1 MDPEPRSLRMQRA
14 VRLLALLSL
23 AAVAACARTPP
34 AHAPQTAAADTPVT
48 APAPISGAAKPAAP
62 SVGIP
67 EVVAQTSHLPLPA
80 QAAIEERYTVVV
92 NDVSTRELLF
102 ALGRD
107 AGLDIDITGP
117 VENRVTL
124 NAVEQ
129 PLSRILARI
138 AQQAE
143 LRYQLEGR
151 TLTVGPDSPHFR
163 NYEVDYVNLT
173 RDTESTVNVATRI
186 STTGQGSPD
195 SGGAGNGSQQGD
207 AMNTSGTRV
216 SSKSSN
222 HFWQTLAGNILAI
235 LGKPPVAELPGDD
248 PDLVI
253 NAEAGVISVRA
264 TDRQHALIRSFIERV
279 TVNAR
284 RQVLIEATIVEVTLN
299 DEYQA
304 GVDWRMLA
312 REGKA
317 GFSLDQDLLGAIT
330 DGVVDNAVSAF
341 TLGYR
346 DADASGRRIEAT
358 VRLLSEFGETRVLSS
373 PRLMVINN
381 QTALLKVVE
390 ELVYFTLDVTTTDGT
405 ANAQGRSFVE
415 TQVHSVPVGLVMAVT
430 PQIAANE
437 EITLTVR
444 PTISQKIGDA
454 VDPGPQ
460 LASQLN
466 GIDGA
471 RITNTVPVIRTREME
486 SVLKL
491 VNGETGV
498 LGGLMQDEVRTGRRE
513 VPGLARLP
521 LLGSTIFDADER
533 GSRKTELV
541 IFLRPMIIDAPAH
554 AFDPGQD
561 RAP

>member
-1 MDPEPRSLRMQRA
+1 MRVPALL
-14 VRLLALLSL
+14 LLAAL
-23 AAVAACARTPP
+23 AACARTPP
-34 AHAPQTAAADTPVT
+34 AHVAQEPVANAAV
-48 APAPISGAAKPAAP
+48 PAAP
-62 SVGIP
+62 AMQAAAPATGIP
-67 EVVAQTSHLPLPA
+67 EVVGQTSHLPLPA
-80 QAAIEERYTVVV
+80 PAAIEERYTVVV
-92 NDVSTRELLF
+92 NDVPTRELLF

-117 VENRVTL
+117 VENRITL

-151 TLTVGPDSPHFR
+151 TLVVGPDTPHFR

-186 STTGQGSPD
+186 STTGQGGSD
-195 SGGAGNGSQQGD
+195 ARGEGSGSQQGD

-216 SSKSSN
+216 NSQSSN
-222 HFWQTLAGNILAI
+222 HFWQTLAGNILAM
-235 LGKPPVAELPGDD
+235 LGKPPVAEIPGDD
-248 PDLVI
+248 PDLVV

-264 TDRQHALIRSFIERV
+264 TDRQHALIRSFLEHV

-299 DEYQA
+299 DEYQS
-304 GVDWRMLA
+304 GVDWRMLT

-317 GFSLDQDLLGAIT
+317 GFSLDQDLLGAVT

-346 DADASGRRIEAT
+346 DADASGQRIEAT
-358 VRLLSEFGETRVLSS
+358 VRLLSEFGQTRVLSS

-430 PQIAANE
+430 PQISANQ

-466 GIDGA
+466 GIEGA

-541 IFLRPMIIDAPAH
+541 IFLRPMIIDAPAL
-554 AFDPGQD
+554 AIDAAPG

>member
-1 MDPEPRSLRMQRA
+1 MGPEAGSVRTRRA
-14 VRLLALLSL
+14 LRLLGLLLL
-23 AAVAACARTPP
+23 AACASCARTPP
-34 AHAPQTAAADTPVT
+34 TPSTTATAAPSAVALRAPV
-48 APAPISGAAKPAAP
+48 AKPAAD
-62 SVGIP
+62 IP
-67 EVVAQTSHLPLPA
+67 QVVAQTSHLPMPVP
-80 QAAIEERYTVVV
+80 AAIEERYTVVV
-92 NDVSTRELLF
+92 NDVPTRELLF
-102 ALGRD
+102 ALGKD
-107 AGLDIDITGP
+107 AGLDIDLTGP
-117 VENRVTL
+117 VEGRVTL

-138 AQQAE
+138 AQRAD
-143 LRYQLEGR
+143 LRYTLEGR
-151 TLTVGPDSPHFR
+151 TLVVGPDTPHFR

-186 STTGQGSPD
+186 STTGQGGSD
-195 SGGAGNGSQQGD
+195 TGGTGQQSE

-216 SSKSSN
+216 NSQSHN

-235 LGKPPVAELPGDD
+235 LGKPPLGEMPGDD
-248 PDLVI
+248 PDLVV

-264 TDRQHALIRSFIERV
+264 TDRQHTLIRSFLDRV
-279 TVNAR
+279 TLNAR

-299 DEYQA
+299 DEYQS
-304 GVDWRMLA
+304 GVDWRMLT

-317 GFSLDQDLLGAIT
+317 GFSVDQDLLGAIT

-346 DADASGRRIEAT
+346 DADASGQRIEAT

-430 PQIAANE
+430 PQIAANQ

-521 LLGSTIFDADER
+521 LLGPTLFDADER

-541 IFLRPMIIDAPAH
+541 IFLRPMIIDAPAL
-554 AFDPGQD
+554 AVDATPG
-561 RAP
+561 RAR